1 VTSRGSA
8 LAFRLSITKGLQQGK
23 ELIFEQA
30 EVKIGRTS
38 ENHLVLLDHGV
49 SRRHARI
56 FERAGKCFAADVGSS
71 NGTLLNGSRLEGEQP
86 LRDGDTLGV
95 GPVEIAFAQ
104 LPADDI
110 TDPDATRIREHPMA
124 SADTIQ
130 EMPAVNLA
138 ATGKLPAVAP
148 TPPRAL
154 EKAPA
159 KAPARAE
166 PETQGLSAADLA
178 RRRRE
183 LGGRRGGQLAL
194 WFLQLPMKT
203 RAAVAVGS
211 LSVVLGALVALAY
224 VFWPEA
230 GPGAKGP
237 EPVSLGRDVVADSFG
252 LGEGVTWENEEEKEF
267 DFEFVTPT
275 RAVAVLHYQAAGIS
289 KEEVSLTLN
298 GVDLGWVP
306 PDTNTEHELEHILP
320 PGALKRGEQNTLVFD
335 NVKNPPGEET
345 WRVWNLRLEIIPVP
359 ELPPEELLAK
369 AREYA
374 KEGADLYARKDIG
387 AENLFRAWRQ
397 LRFAWITLEAVDPKP
412 ELYHDVRY
420 QLGQVAA
427 ELDQKCGQLMLDFQ
441 RSLQV
446 RSRKKAKAALAEV
459 GRRFPTAEHR
469 CHNLGLQKAYEYE
482 L

>member
-1 VTSRGSA
+1 MTSRGSA
-8 LAFRLSITKGLQQGK
+8 LAFRLSIIKGLQQGK
-23 ELIFEQA
+23 ELVFEQA

-49 SRRHARI
+49 SRRHARVV
-56 FERAGKCFAADVGSS
+56 ERTGGCYASDVGSS
-71 NGTLLNGSRLEGEQP
+71 NGTLLNGAPLEGEKP
-86 LRDGDTLGV
+86 LSNGDTLGV
-95 GPVEIAFAQ
+95 GPVELRFVWIPSDEQ
-104 LPADDI
+104 
-110 TDPDATRIREHPMA
+110 TDTDATRIREHPLA
-124 SADTIQ
+124 AAATIQ
-130 EMPAVNLA
+130 EMPAVDLP
-138 ATGKLPAVAP
+138 ATGKLAALAPAA
-148 TPPRAL
+148 PRAVD
-154 EKAPA
+154 KAP
-159 KAPARAE
+159 APARAE
-166 PETQGLSAADLA
+166 AAGLSAAERA

-183 LGGRRGGQLAL
+183 LGGSRGGQLAL
-194 WFLQLPMKT
+194 WFSELPLKT
-203 RAAVAVGS
+203 RAAVAVLS
-211 LSVVLGALVALAY
+211 ASVVLGSLGALAY

-230 GPGAKGP
+230 GPGATGP
-237 EPVSLGRDVVADSFG
+237 EPEVLGRDAVADSFG
-252 LGEGVTWENEEEKEF
+252 LGEGVLWENPDEKSF

-289 KEEVSLTLN
+289 KEEVSLVLN
-298 GVDLGWVP
+298 GVSLGWVS
-306 PDTNTEHELEHILP
+306 PDTNAERDLEHILP
-320 PGALKRGEQNTLVFD
+320 PDALKRGAQNTVVFD
-335 NVKNPPGEET
+335 NVKNPPGEDS

-359 ELPPEELLAK
+359 ELPAEELLAR

-397 LRFAWITLEAVDPKP
+397 LRFAWITLEALGDKP
-412 ELYHDVRY
+412 ELYHDVRF

-446 RSRKKAKAALAEV
+446 RSRKKARAALQEV

>member
-1 VTSRGSA
+1 MVLG
-8 LAFRLSITKGLQQGK
+8 FRLSITKGLQQGK
-23 ELIFEQA
+23 ELTFEQA

-71 NGTLLNGSRLEGEQP
+71 NGTLLNGEPLEGEQP
-86 LRDGDTLGV
+86 LRDGDRLGV
-95 GPVEIAFAQ
+95 GTVELTFAQ

-124 SADTIQ
+124 AAATIQ
-130 EMPAVNLA
+130 EMPRVELPP
-138 ATGKLPAVAP
+138 TGKLPAVAASRP
-148 TPPRAL
+148 EPKAL
-154 EKAPA
+154 EKS
-159 KAPARAE
+159 PARAE
-166 PETQGLSAADLA
+166 PEATVPSAAERA

-183 LGGRRGGQLAL
+183 LSGSRGGQLAL
-194 WFLQLPMKT
+194 WFNQLPLKT
-203 RAAVAVGS
+203 RAAVGVGT
-211 LSVVLGALVALAY
+211 LSVVLGSLVALAY

-237 EPVSLGRDVVADSFG
+237 EPVALGRDAVTDSFG
-252 LGEGVTWENEEEKEF
+252 LGEGVTWENEDLKEF

-298 GVDLGWVP
+298 GANLGWLP
-306 PDTNTEHELEHILP
+306 PDTNTERGLEHILP

-335 NVKNPPGEET
+335 NVKNPPGADS

-374 KEGADLYARKDIG
+374 TEGADLYARKDIG